1 MKTQKN
7 QNSQSLIILSRPIT
21 TLPLLLFLLFL
32 GLSVSG
38 LAAEREDLDQRILTL
53 TDKFTAMQAKP
64 DKRIS
69 PEILRK
75 AQGIILLDGTRAG
88 FLFAYQHAGGVALV
102 KDSRTGEW
110 SPASF
115 VGANEVSQGLQIG
128 SERSL
133 TVILIMNGDATWSL
147 VGPVNKFGG
156 EASGT
161 AGNATGRTEG
171 AISPVERPAMVYS
184 DRHGLYAGAAI
195 KGGSIWPDTDANLAY
210 YKQPL
215 SAKEILFDGKVKP
228 TAAGKKLAE
237 RIIESSK

>member
-1 MKTQKN
+1 
-7 QNSQSLIILSRPIT
+7 
-21 TLPLLLFLLFL
+21 
-32 GLSVSG
+32 
-38 LAAEREDLDQRILTL
+38 
-53 TDKFTAMQAKP
+53 MQAKP
-64 DKRIS
+64 DKRILTRDPS
-69 PEILRK
+69 K
-75 AQGIILLDGTRAG
+75 AQGIHFARRHQGGLLVRLPACR
-88 FLFAYQHAGGVALV
+88 GVALV

-133 TVILIMNGDATWSL
+133 TVILIMNADATWAL

-195 KGGSIWPDTDANLAY
+195 KGGSSGRTPNANLVY
-210 YKQPL
+210 YKQSL

-228 TAAGKKLAE
+228 TAAGKQLAQK
-237 RIIESSK
+237 IIESSK